1 MYVCV
6 RVCVCVCAC
15 VRACVLEGVSDESFL
30 ISSLL
35 SHTHTHQSPSGNE
48 MSHVTI
54 SKIWEGEGSRLGWQE
69 QLLCFYNLFLFNA
82 SMDSAQRHACHQKM
96 WCNISSVNNEHT
108 QDVGNRYVA
117 FLPHRTNLAQCPS
130 TLPFHSTP
138 LTPNPFIPDISSRL
152 HSMWLRVEC

>member
-6 RVCVCVCAC
+6 RVCVCVCVCAC
-15 VRACVLEGVSDESFL
+15 VRAWGCVWWEFPNIFSV
-30 ISSLL
+30 IA
-35 SHTHTHQSPSGNE
+35 HTHTNLHQE
-48 MSHVTI
+48 MKCHTSLSV
-54 SKIWEGEGSRLGWQE
+54 KIWEGEGSRLGWQE

-82 SMDSAQRHACHQKM
+82 SMDSAQRHACHQKIG
-96 WCNISSVNNEHT
+96 CNITSVNNEHT

-152 HSMWLRVEC
+152 HSMWLRVEH